1 MKKIIS
7 TLLFCMFSA
16 ASACWAQ
23 TEVDKT
29 SAGTNDQIVQ
39 MHQRIS
45 AANRT
50 YDAKVAAA
58 KRVYLRQKAAAKK
71 ERDAAVAAARDGVP
85 SAETQ

>member
-1 MKKIIS
+1 MKKLVS
-7 TLLFCMFSA
+7 TVLFCLFSA

-23 TEVDKT
+23 TETEKT

-39 MHQRIS
+39 MHQQIS

-58 KRVYLRQKAAAKK
+58 KRVYLRQKAAAGK
-71 ERDAAVAAARDGVP
+71 ERDASIAAARDGVP
-85 SAETQ
+85 SSGTQ

>member
-1 MKKIIS
+1 MKKIVS
-7 TLLFCMFSA
+7 TLVLCMGAA

-23 TEVDKT
+23 TEADKT
-29 SAGTNDQIVQ
+29 STASNDQIVQ

-45 AANRT
+45 AANHT

-58 KRVYLRQKAAAKK
+58 KRVYQRQKAAAAK
-71 ERDAAVAAARDGVP
+71 ERDASVAAARDGVP